1 MGVKIVK
8 KLYHSSKISASISL
22 NEYRSLYS
30 KTLKIRSLNSLP
42 PTEGALKKHVERV
55 YFQCQLWHGCAVD
68 PCNWDWKRKP
78 RGKYIRAN
86 IFRRSINSCYL
97 LKNTFCSC
105 KNNCT
110 NRCGC
115 RKLGLKCNKFCKH
128 CKGDGWLNS
137 KYVEDIMP
145 AEICTEDPEILEVEV
160 EPTT

>member
-1 MGVKIVK
+1 MDIYLYGALKKAAEIFNDENADRRELYEVGVKIVK

-86 IFRRSINSCYL
+86 IFRRSINS
-97 LKNTFCSC
+97 
-105 KNNCT
+105 
-110 NRCGC
+110 
-115 RKLGLKCNKFCKH
+115 
-128 CKGDGWLNS
+128 
-137 KYVEDIMP
+137 
-145 AEICTEDPEILEVEV
+145 
-160 EPTT
+160 